1 MDTQIQKI
9 IQKSEQLSIP
19 GTRELIYVSIP
30 EQKLYLYRENELHKT
45 YTVSTSLKPPSEV
58 EDSFGTPRGLHRVE
72 MKIGENEKA
81 GIVFIGR
88 VSTEKYFWEY
98 PDEIQEKNLI
108 TSRILW
114 LKGLEPGKNSGDGID
129 SFARYIYIH
138 GTNHEE
144 KLGTPATAGCVV
156 LSNEDVIRLYDQMP
170 GGTLVYID
178 DE

>member
-1 MDTQIQKI
+1 MQIQKI
-9 IQKSEQLSIP
+9 IQKSEGLSIP
-19 GTRELIYVSIP
+19 CTRELIYVSIAKQ
-30 EQKLYLYRENELHKT
+30 ELYLYRENKLHKT
-45 YTVSTSLKPPSEV
+45 FTVSTSSKPPSEV

-81 GIVFIGR
+81 GTVFIGR

-98 PDEIQEKNLI
+98 PEEIQEKNLI

-114 LKGLEPGKNSGDGID
+114 LKGLETGKNCGDGID

-144 KLGTPATAGCVV
+144 KLGSPATAGCVV
-156 LSNEDVIRLYDQMP
+156 LSNEDVIRLYDQVP